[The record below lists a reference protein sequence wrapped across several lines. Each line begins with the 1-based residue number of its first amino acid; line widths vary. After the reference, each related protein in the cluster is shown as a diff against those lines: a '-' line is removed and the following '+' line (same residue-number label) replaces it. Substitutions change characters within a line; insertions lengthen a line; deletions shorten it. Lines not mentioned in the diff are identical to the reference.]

1 MRIEK
6 EKAAER
12 QKAGKAIDPTLKSA
26 EGGEAAAL
34 TAKQFGIGKDT
45 MKKEMQIV
53 ENKDLL
59 TPEDFADWDE
69 GKLSTKK
76 TYKTAQKPCTAA
88 FPSKVHRC
96 TRNSQVPTQ
105 GQETRL

>member
-1 MRIEK
+1 
-6 EKAAER
+6 
-12 QKAGKAIDPTLKSA
+12 
-26 EGGEAAAL
+26 
-34 TAKQFGIGKDT
+34 

-53 ENKDLL
+53 ENRDLL

-96 TRNSQVPTQ
+96 TRNDQEPIQ
-105 GQETRL
+105 GTETRFFDYTNFRKVSYNSFLFFGKGKNKLFCFSERKQLNKNN